1 MTRRGD
7 QLREHLLWT
16 AKDVFLELGFERASM
31 DVVAARADSWFIAVT
46 VAVLVSVLAMAT
58 GFGRTL
64 ANTGR
69 ADRALVLRGGSQSE
83 LASTLSR
90 DNALTILDAHGVRK
104 GAAGKPIASAEMVA
118 MLNLRQ
124 KNTGTKA
131 NVALRG
137 VGPQGFELRPEI
149 HIVAGRMFRP
159 AVRELIVGRSAQMQ
173 FEGLELGQRLTFHDG
188 EWTIVGVFDSG
199 GDSHESEMM
208 ADAET
213 VLSAYRRNLF
223 QSVTVQLDSAAGF
236 DAFKDQLTTNPT
248 LSVDVKRETGYYAEQ
263 SRGLSSIIDV
273 AGGLIGLLMGLGA
286 VFAALNTMY
295 STVASRARE
304 IATLRALGFG
314 ALPVVGSVL
323 AEALLLGAAGGLI
336 GCLAAWLGFNGVET
350 TTLNFASFSQ
360 VSFAFRVTPALMAR
374 GFTYAIAL
382 AAIGGL
388 LPALRAARIP
398 VVEGLRA
405 G

>member
-1 MTRRGD
+1 M
-7 QLREHLLWT
+7 
-16 AKDVFLELGFERASM
+16 ASLSSQ
-31 DVVAARADSWFIAVT
+31 VAAVTVNNLRSLPQRWSLSAVIVIGIAVT

-173 FEGLELGQRLTFHDG
+173 FEGLDLGQRLTFHDG

-263 SRGLSSIIDV
+263 SRQLSKLLFFV
-273 AGGLIGLLMGLGA
+273 AYIVGGIMALGA
-286 VFAALNTMY
+286 VFGALNTLY
-295 STVASRARE
+295 SAVAARSLE
-304 IATLRALGFG
+304 IATLRAIGFG
-314 ALPVVGSVL
+314 PLPVVVSVF
-323 AEALLLGAAGGLI
+323 AESLLLSLIGGCLGAAI
-336 GCLAAWLGFNGVET
+336 AWVFFNGNSVN
-350 TTLNFASFSQ
+350 TLGSNFTQ
-360 VSFAFRVTPALMAR
+360 VVFRLTVTPALAMSGVVMACIV
-374 GFTYAIAL
+374 GL
-382 AAIGGL
+382 VGGL
-388 LPALRAARIP
+388 FPAIRAARLPIAQALRA
-398 VVEGLRA
+398 G
-405 G
+405 